1 MNAKPAVRFNALT
14 GFRCLAACL
23 VFLYHNRKYWRD
35 SPHPELMRLLE

>member
-1 MNAKPAVRFNALT
+1 MTRFKSLT

-35 SPHPELMRLLE
+35 SLASRIAAVVQ